1 MTHLFTDEP
10 LVRQMPARL
19 HALMQNTNDFD
30 QIRLNDAEIENM
42 DGAAH
47 GSVCNITAGVPNV
60 QAAEPG
66 M

>member
-1 MTHLFTDEP
+1 
-10 LVRQMPARL
+10 
-19 HALMQNTNDFD
+19 MQNTNDFD

-47 GSVCNITAGVPNV
+47 VSVCNITAGVPNV
-60 QAAEPG
+60 QATEPG